1 MDIEGHSGD
10 SPVIPFYKSSAPP
23 STDKERL
30 EILKVTNSS
39 LLSDDNVLSTITGYA
54 CSLSVLLDWR

>member
-10 SPVIPFYKSSAPP
+10 SPVIPFYKSNTPP

-30 EILKVTNSS
+30 EILKVVNSS
-39 LLSDDNVLSTITGYA
+39 LLSDDFVLLTIAGYA
-54 CSLSVLLDWR
+54 CTLSVLLDW